1 MATVRKPQEA
11 PTSSPACTQEIPT
24 LSSVYVVV
32 GESYDQMENNEKD
45 VINIRHGILRI
56 FANKEDVKAYMQ
68 KYFNDSHDDDASFY
82 TQEDKKGFYK
92 AEINVKSPKYFEGS
106 VSFEGSLEGRVYK
119 LNVKAYKVDIT
130 TGVEGLVGDNDLYD
144 ALYD

>member
-1 MATVRKPQEA
+1 MATIKPQEVSA
-11 PTSSPACTQEIPT
+11 

-56 FANKEDVKAYMQ
+56 FANKDDVKAYMQ
-68 KYFNDSHDDDASFY
+68 KYFN
-82 TQEDKKGFYK
+82 EDFPGNATFRMFENKKDFYK
-92 AEINVKSPKYFEGS
+92 AEINMTLRNNTKDAVSS
-106 VSFEGSLEGRVYK
+106 VGSLEGRVYK
-119 LNVKAYKVDIT
+119 LNIKAYKVDIT
-130 TGVEGLVGDNDLYD
+130 IGVDGFIGDNDLLD

>member
-1 MATVRKPQEA
+1 MEQDKILTH
-11 PTSSPACTQEIPT
+11 
-24 LSSVYVVV
+24 VYVVV
-32 GESYDQMENNEKD
+32 GESYDQMEDNEKD

-56 FANKEDVKAYMQ
+56 FANKEDVRAYMQ
-68 KYFNDSHDDDASFY
+68 KYFDEAFPDDTRLY
-82 TQEDKKGFYK
+82 TQEDKKDFYK
-92 AEINVKSPKYFEGS
+92 AEINMEARNNIRDA

-130 TGVEGLVGDNDLYD
+130 TDTEGLIGDDDLYD

>member
-1 MATVRKPQEA
+1 MATIRKSQNVPLSLPDNTQEA
-11 PTSSPACTQEIPT
+11 SA

-32 GESYDQMENNEKD
+32 GESYDQMEDNEKD

-56 FANKEDVKAYMQ
+56 FANKEDVRAYVQ
-68 KYFNDSHDDDASFY
+68 KYFKEAFPDNARLY

-92 AEINVKSPKYFEGS
+92 AEINMEARNNIRDA

-130 TGVEGLVGDNDLYD
+130 TNTEGLIGDDDLYD

>member
-1 MATVRKPQEA
+1 MATIKPQEVSA
-11 PTSSPACTQEIPT
+11 

-56 FANKEDVKAYMQ
+56 FASKEDVKAYMQ
-68 KYFNDSHDDDASFY
+68 KYFNDDIPGNATFRMC
-82 TQEDKKGFYK
+82 ENKKDIYK
-92 AEINVKSPKYFEGS
+92 AEINMTSRNNTKDA
-106 VSFEGSLEGRVYK
+106 VSFEGSLEGRVYR
-119 LNVKAYKVDIT
+119 LNIKAYKVDIT
-130 TGVEGLVGDNDLYD
+130 TGTEGLVGDDDLYD

>member
-1 MATVRKPQEA
+1 MATVRKPQEI

-24 LSSVYVVV
+24 LSSVYIVV

-56 FANKEDVKAYMQ
+56 FATKEDVKAYIQ
-68 KYFNDSHDDDASFY
+68 KYFDEAFPDDARLY
-82 TQEDKKGFYK
+82 TQEDKKDFYK
-92 AEINVKSPKYFEGS
+92 AEINVKVRNNLKGA
-106 VSFEGSLEGRVYK
+106 VSCEGSLEGRVYK

-130 TGVEGLVGDNDLYD
+130 TVTEGLVGDDDLYD

>member
-32 GESYDQMENNEKD
+32 GESYDQMEDNEKD

-56 FANKEDVKAYMQ
+56 FATKEDVKAYIQ
-68 KYFNDSHDDDASFY
+68 KYFDEAFPDDARLY
-82 TQEDKKGFYK
+82 TAEDKKGFYK
-92 AEINVKSPKYFEGS
+92 AEINTKVRNDFKNA
-106 VSFEGSLEGRVYK
+106 VSCEGSLEGRVYK
-119 LNVKAYKVDIT
+119 LNIKAYKVDIT
-130 TGVEGLVGDNDLYD
+130 TGTDGLIGDDDLDD
-144 ALYD
+144 ALYE

>member
-32 GESYDQMENNEKD
+32 GESYDQMEDNEKD

-68 KYFNDSHDDDASFY
+68 KYFNDSHDDDARFY
-82 TQEDKKGFYK
+82 TQENKKGFYK
-92 AEINVKSPKYFEGS
+92 AEINVKSPKYSEGS

-119 LNVKAYKVDIT
+119 VDVKAYKVDIT